1 MSERGSERER
11 VRERRSAKW
20 RLLSGGGHMLMN
32 RWRGKRRL
40 SPLLWWVSLEPRAV
54 WTDVWMP
61 CSLSLSLQ
69 LQLPSSILSRQ
80 GCQTL
85 LACVQNALIY
95 SFLFFVIFGLRLRC
109 KNHLSPRKITF
120 LVSRLICSSPKY
132 VREQCAEMWLMG
144 WRLALVCRW
153 RQNKD

>member
-1 MSERGSERER
+1 MAAAQWGGAHANEQVAGEEKVKPASVVG
-11 VRERRSAKW
+11 V
-20 RLLSGGGHMLMN
+20 SGTPCCVDRCVDAML
-32 RWRGKRRL
+32 
-40 SPLLWWVSLEPRAV
+40 
-54 WTDVWMP
+54 
-61 CSLSLSLQ
+61 SLSLSLQ